1 MDKDK
6 VEFIGS
12 VTEMSYSAAA
22 DDDDDFCPSANGR
35 SVACCSPGLD

>member
-1 MDKDK
+1 MDK

-12 VTEMSYSAAA
+12 VTELSYSQTND
-22 DDDDDFCPSANGR
+22 DDDDDFCPSASGR